1 MFLSL
6 RTYVEGLAQT
16 PAGGR
21 VVQAAGTVD
30 RRAREGCVVFHV
42 GSVEEVRQEG
52 SILTIE
58 GNADPPRR
66 TRRRQVMRKLR
77 VGIVLTA
84 SEVSRPPA
92 DHPPAARAGTSAR
105 GGLTGL

>member
-1 MFLSL
+1 
-6 RTYVEGLAQT
+6 
-16 PAGGR
+16 
-21 VVQAAGTVD
+21 
-30 RRAREGCVVFHV
+30 VVFHV
-42 GSVEEVRQEG
+42 GSVEEVRQDG

-77 VGIVLTA
+77 RVGIVLTA

-92 DHPPAARAGTSAR
+92 DTHQPPGPGPAPVAG
-105 GGLTGL
+105 